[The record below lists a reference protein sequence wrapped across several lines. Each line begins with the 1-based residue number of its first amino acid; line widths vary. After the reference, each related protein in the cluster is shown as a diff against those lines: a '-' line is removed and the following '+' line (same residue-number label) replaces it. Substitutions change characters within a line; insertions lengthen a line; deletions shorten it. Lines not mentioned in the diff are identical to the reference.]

1 MLLQD
6 SASQIEEL
14 LDKLSISLTGEELD
28 VIGKL
33 YQQAMKLEVD
43 FFYAQRKIYR
53 SVVPLVQFL
62 NPKSKLVIFSDFDL
76 TCTTVDS
83 SAILAEIAI
92 LTAQKADL
100 AAGGSV
106 KSSVEARAFWNDLST
121 LYTEEYEQCIEKLLP
136 SEEGLLFC
144 SQHEENFKKKNW
156 YLFYLVLT
164 PFFNSFFFCGFQ
176 QKDFSL
182 KVFVKD

>member
-1 MLLQD
+1 MIRIYWSMWDFEFLDETITKLSSNVLWLQD
-6 SASQIEEL
+6 SARQIEEL

-43 FFYAQRKIYR
+43 FFYAQRRIHP
-53 SVVPLVQFL
+53 SVVPLVQYL
-62 NPKSKLVIFSDFDL
+62 KPKSKLVIFSDFDL

-100 AAGGSV
+100 SAGEPGN
-106 KSSVEARAFWNDLST
+106 SSGDARASWNDLST

-136 SEEGLLFC
+136 SEEGLPL
-144 SQHEENFKKKNW
+144 SA
-156 YLFYLVLT
+156 
-164 PFFNSFFFCGFQ
+164 
-176 QKDFSL
+176 
-182 KVFVKD
+182 